1 MDCKND
7 VEIKQQYLRSE
18 IIDKGYDPQMFSEF
32 LGRISDK
39 GLDVEKWSMEEL
51 GEAVYKFQC
60 ENGSGSG
67 ESNNESKY
75 GSNVNDNG
83 NTTVLS
89 NDNINVN
96 TVSKE
101 TIVQNKNTNQSKSSE
116 LKADEFIPCKKQERN
131 TLTDM
136 SNIEIIISE

>member
-1 MDCKND
+1 MDCKN

-51 GEAVYKFQC
+51 REAVYKFQC
-60 ENGSGSG
+60 ENGSRSREGNNN
-67 ESNNESKY
+67 ESNNET
-75 GSNVNDNG
+75 NVNDNG
-83 NTTVLS
+83 STTVQS
-89 NDNINVN
+89 NDNTSISTNTS

-101 TIVQNKNTNQSKSSE
+101 TIVHNKSSE